1 MSPTPLAEALAA
13 ADELLQAHPLAAAR
27 VVAMDDDSLV
37 LEVYHCEWPPPA
49 LPAFG
54 RLCFVEPTYVQMPLR
69 LEWGTRLELLDDDGA
84 GRLPSLPTASP
95 EAHVFML
102 CTHDGSGPPAFVVA
116 AGLRVEPTR

>member
-1 MSPTPLAEALAA
+1 VSPTPLAEALAA
-13 ADELLQAHPLAAAR
+13 ADALLQAHPLAAVR
-27 VVAMDDDSLV
+27 VIAMDDDALV

-54 RLCFVEPTYVQMPLR
+54 RLCFVEPTYVQMPVR
-69 LEWGTRLELLDDDGA
+69 LEWGTRLQLVEDDGA

-95 EAHVFML
+95 DAPVFIL
-102 CTHDGSGPPAFVVA
+102 HAHDGSSPPAFIVA

>member
-13 ADELLQAHPLAAAR
+13 ADALLQVHPLAAVR
-27 VVAMDDDSLV
+27 VVAMDDDALV

-54 RLCFVEPTYVQMPLR
+54 RLCFVEPVYVQMPMR
-69 LEWGTRLELLDDDGA
+69 LEWGTRLHLFSGSVA

-95 EAHVFML
+95 DAPVFIL
-102 CTHDGSGPPAFVVA
+102 RAHDGSDPPAFIVA